1 MNLFGELRELLAG
14 EIPFKIAS
22 ITGEKEE
29 KIKVAIDGLI
39 PTLIGGL
46 MRRVS
51 NEAGATTL
59 MNVIQRGKHDGS
71 INERL
76 ADYLRDK
83 ESFTLLFDQ
92 GSSLVSQ
99 ILPDKKSSIA
109 TLISQFASIRN
120 SSATSVMAVVAPVI
134 VGKLGKLAN
143 SQGLDKLHLANYLLE
158 QKVYLIDETPES
170 LQPKMIDTLGIA
182 VFMSQEIKP
191 IQFAPAA
198 PIKSNSVN
206 NPIASKPL
214 QEEKVTYSGKNY
226 ESESNSGMG
235 SIPKWFLPS
244 VLIVA
249 VIAGLAYFA
258 FTYDWKSLSPASD
271 SMVDSSEMEEVT
283 GAVIDTS
290 NLPKDTTIAKVDTN
304 ALVKEETKTIG
315 VNLPNGQKV
324 DLTNGSF
331 TYNFARYLADSTAT
345 VNRVF
350 TFDNIGFEGNTGALT
365 AGSDKTVI
373 DLAKIMEAYPRVQI
387 KLTAYTDNMGDS
399 LQNKRLSSRRAVAI
413 RNILIGNG
421 IKAIRIDFSGRGA
434 QNPIASNATEEGK
447 AKNRRIELKVVKK

>member
-14 EIPFKIAS
+14 DISFKIAN

-29 KIKVAIDGLI
+29 KVKVAIDGLI
-39 PTLIGGL
+39 PTLVGGL
-46 MRRVS
+46 MKRVS

-71 INERL
+71 ISEKL
-76 ADYLRDK
+76 QDYLRDK
-83 ESFTLLFDQ
+83 ESFTPLFEQ
-92 GSSLVSQ
+92 GSALVSQ
-99 ILPDKKSSIA
+99 VLPDKKSSIA

-120 SSATSVMAVVAPVI
+120 SSATSIMAVVAPVV
-134 VGKLGKLAN
+134 VGKLGKLVI
-143 SQGLDKLHLANYLLE
+143 SQGLDKIHLANYLLD
-158 QKVYLIDETPES
+158 QKVHLIDETPDA

-182 VFMSQEIKP
+182 IFMSQEIKP

-198 PIKSNSVN
+198 PIKSVAVN
-206 NPIASKPL
+206 NTVVTKPEKESKM
-214 QEEKVTYSGKNY
+214 TYSNKNY
-226 ESESNSGMG
+226 ESESSGGLG

-249 VIAGLAYFA
+249 VIAGLGYFA
-258 FTYDWKSLSPASD
+258 FTYDWKSLSTSSD

-283 GAVIDTS
+283 GAIIDTNS
-290 NLPKDTTIAKVDTN
+290 LAKDSSTAKVDTT
-304 ALVKEETKTIG
+304 ALKAEEKTIA
-315 VNLPNGQKV
+315 VNLPNGQKI

-331 TYNFARYLADSTAT
+331 TYNFARYLADSSAT

-373 DLAKIMEAYPRVQI
+373 DLAKIMSAYPKSQI
-387 KLTAYTDNMGDS
+387 KLTAYIDNMGDS
-399 LQNKRLSSRRAVAI
+399 LQSKRLGSRRAAAI

-421 IKAIRIDFSGRGA
+421 INAIRIDFMGIVLR
-434 QNPIASNATEEGK
+434 NASNKGV
-447 AKNRRIELKVVKK
+447 ELKVVKK